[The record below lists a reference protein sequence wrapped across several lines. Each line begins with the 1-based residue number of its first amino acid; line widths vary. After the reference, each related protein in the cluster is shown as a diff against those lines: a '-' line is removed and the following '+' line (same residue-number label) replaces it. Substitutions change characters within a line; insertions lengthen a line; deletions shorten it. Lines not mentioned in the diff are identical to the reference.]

1 MMIFEFDESP
11 LRSARMKVVGVG
23 GAGGNAVNRMVD
35 EDLEGVEFITA
46 NTDAQALEGSRAQVT
61 LQIGK
66 KLTRGL
72 GAGARPEIGRQ
83 AIAESRD
90 DVRKVLDGSDLVFV
104 TAGMGGGTGTGAA
117 PIIGEIARELGAL
130 TIGIVTKP
138 FSFEGKKR
146 ARQAQQGLAELRRCV
161 DTMIV
166 VPNDRLLSVVPKGT
180 SFREALK
187 KADEVLL
194 HATQGISDL
203 IRVSGEVNVDF
214 ADVRTIMS
222 CRGPA
227 LMGSGFGEGENRA
240 KEAAQEAI
248 SSPLLDSVS
257 IGGAQGVLINITG
270 GMDLAIDE
278 VTEISTIIQEE
289 AGDDAEIIFGAVH
302 DPELDGTVRVTVIAT
317 GFETDETLAEKIL
330 RPDFRSRTVVRTPSR
345 EREPEVV
352 ARKAAAGAGGGQ
364 LSIPTPGGFQA
375 QNAPSSPTAKAGPA
389 AVSPAPSPRERSGP
403 GLSTQP
409 TGMMPFGR
417 MPERVARGRD
427 FPDLDIPTFIRRQM
441 D

>member
-1 MMIFEFDESP
+1 MMIFEFEEAP
-11 LRSARMKVVGVG
+11 TQNARMKVVGVG
-23 GAGGNAVNRMVD
+23 GAGGNAVNRMID
-35 EDLEGVEFITA
+35 EDLEGVEFISM
-46 NTDAQALEGSRAQVT
+46 NTDAQALKGSRAQIT

-83 AIAESRD
+83 ALSESESE
-90 DVRKVLDGSDLVFV
+90 VRAALEGADLVFV

-117 PIIGEIARELGAL
+117 PIVAEIAREMGAL
-130 TIGIVTKP
+130 TIGIVTRP

-146 ARQAQQGLAELRRCV
+146 ERQAQQGLAELRRCV

-180 SFREALK
+180 SFRDALK

-214 ADVRTIMS
+214 ADVRTIMA

-227 LMGSGFGEGENRA
+227 LMGSGFGEGDNRA
-240 KEAAQEAI
+240 QEAAQEAI
-248 SSPLLDSVS
+248 SSPLLDEVS
-257 IGGAQGVLINITG
+257 IQGARGVLINITG
-270 GMDLAIDE
+270 GLDLAIDE
-278 VTEISTIIQEE
+278 VTQISSIIQEE

-302 DPELDGTVRVTVIAT
+302 DPNLEGRIRVTVIAT
-317 GFETDETLAEKIL
+317 GFDSTDEEKVI
-330 RPDFRSRTVVRTPSR
+330 RPDFRRRHVPQ
-345 EREPEVV
+345 PV
-352 ARKAAAGAGGGQ
+352 AEQALQPATQARQPRPMEQRVAAVGGAGRTETV
-364 LSIPTPGGFQA
+364 LP
-375 QNAPSSPTAKAGPA
+375 
-389 AVSPAPSPRERSGP
+389 
-403 GLSTQP
+403 L
-409 TGMMPFGR
+409 GR
-417 MPERVARGRD
+417 FPERVVTREQLVE
-427 FPDLDIPTFIRRQM
+427 LDIPTFIRRQM